1 MGPLHSVAVVVA
13 ASAYL
18 EVAAAYGTLEVVVE
32 RVAVVAEEPL
42 SPSAVNAATWRRHRQ
57 SALLLHQHR
66 R

>member
-18 EVAAAYGTLEVVVE
+18 EVAAAYGTLEVVEE

-42 SPSAVNAATWRRHRQ
+42 
-57 SALLLHQHR
+57 
-66 R
+66 